1 MFLSF
6 IQNFDI
12 SVVHW
17 QEVLAAVTGLIVFG
31 IGGFKVLKSI
41 FANISCANKSVTEFL
56 DLIPELKKVTAE
68 FRPNG
73 GNSLRDVMNRM
84 ENSLNHTEQKIRI
97 ISSCLGMAY
106 FEANSKG
113 EYTFVSKKW
122 MDVTDFTFE
131 QAVGSGWLSIVDKDM
146 RKEMKE
152 EWLSCIDQKR
162 EFHFN
167 TTLNT
172 EDCKPVS
179 IVAWP
184 IKNMDGS
191 IEKFFGILL
200 L

>member
-12 SVVHW
+12 SVLHW
-17 QEVLAAVTGLIVFG
+17 QEVLAAITGLLVFA

-41 FANISCANKSVTEFL
+41 FASISCANKSVTEFL
-56 DLIPELKKVTAE
+56 DLIPELKRVTAE
-68 FRPNG
+68 FKPNG

-97 ISSCLGMAY
+97 ISSSLGIAY

-122 MDVTDFTFE
+122 MDITDFTFE

-167 TTLNT
+167 TILNT
-172 EDCKPVS
+172 ETCKPVS

-191 IEKFFGILL
+191 VEKFFGILL

>member
-12 SVVHW
+12 SVIHW

-41 FANISCANKSVTEFL
+41 FLSISCANKSVTEFL
-56 DLIPELKKVTAE
+56 DLIPELKRVTAE
-68 FRPNG
+68 FKPNG

-146 RKEMKE
+146 RKE
-152 EWLSCIDQKR
+152 LSLTI
-162 EFHFN
+162 FMH
-167 TTLNT
+167 
-172 EDCKPVS
+172 
-179 IVAWP
+179 
-184 IKNMDGS
+184 
-191 IEKFFGILL
+191 
-200 L
+200 